1 MIYSPNT
8 KKLKEIASKFRAAE
22 SMSDLLPKTASSATE
37 SIGEPSLSSELEQD
51 LQYEF
56 KEYLTA
62 QLYKLIRGAHVLF
75 SPGSSAIT
83 ELKGLLDDPEL
94 SKNLAMHLDRAA
106 ARDAAK
112 IEALKADYTDAD
124 KLKLIMDCDDA
135 YARCKVLS
143 SDLSDAQKE
152 FDSAKEGLKTK
163 YDYKYS
169 E

>member
-8 KKLKEIASKFRAAE
+8 KKLKEISKKFRAAE
-22 SMSDLLPKTASSATE
+22 SVTDLLPKSTSSATE
-37 SIGEPSLSSELEQD
+37 SIGEPQISPELEQD

-75 SPGSSAIT
+75 SSGSLAIA
-83 ELKGLLDDPEL
+83 ELKELLDDPEL
-94 SKNLAMHLDRAA
+94 FKNLAMYLDRAA
-106 ARDAAK
+106 ARDEAK

-143 SDLSDAQKE
+143 SDLSEAQKE
-152 FDSAKEGLKTK
+152 FNSAKEELKIK
-163 YDYKYS
+163 YDYKFL

>member
-8 KKLKEIASKFRAAE
+8 KKLKEISKKFRAAE
-22 SMSDLLPKTASSATE
+22 SMSDLLPKAVGSATE
-37 SIGEPSLSSELEQD
+37 SIGEPQLSPELEQD

-62 QLYKLIRGAHVLF
+62 QLYKLIREAHVLF
-75 SPGSSAIT
+75 SPGSLAIA

-106 ARDAAK
+106 VRDSSK
-112 IEALKADYTDAD
+112 MEALKADYTDAD

-143 SDLSDAQKE
+143 ADLLDAQKE
-152 FDSAKEGLKTK
+152 FDSAKEELRTK
-163 YDYKYS
+163 YDYKFS

>member
-22 SMSDLLPKTASSATE
+22 SMSDLLPKAIGSATE
-37 SIGEPSLSSELEQD
+37 SIGEPQLSPELEQD

-75 SPGSSAIT
+75 APGSLAIA

-94 SKNLAMHLDRAA
+94 SKNLAMHLDKAA
-106 ARDAAK
+106 ARDSAR
-112 IEALKADYTDAD
+112 IEALNADCTDAD

-135 YARCKVLS
+135 YARCKILS
-143 SDLSDAQKE
+143 ADLSDAQKE
-152 FDSAKEGLKTK
+152 FDFAKEELKTK
-163 YDYKYS
+163 YDYKFS